1 MKCPS
6 VTELI
11 ESLERDSGEELIR
24 IHSANCPT
32 CAKQLSDLKAVRDA
46 VFDIHDRLD
55 RKHDTERCRLLAAVA
70 CETQEPS
77 SVDVAPA
84 SRSLVKLTPKRLFGA
99 GIVATASL
107 ALIAFAAIAFRPVS
121 AFEKAITAVRDT
133 PSYIVEVAVTKPS
146 KKEQLKL
153 YRLAGSFR
161 MEAYEA
167 GEIVQY
173 TVTSRNKPGIT
184 VYTKE
189 DAFIYRPPDR
199 GEVPPLAMLEEL
211 ANFKGNG
218 RELGS
223 KVIGG
228 RQTAGFV
235 VELNEID
242 PDVPGGELQMW
253 VDSETSRPLEMT
265 MDFGSTGSM
274 RFFAFDWNAAP
285 VAELFNTEPPKGYV
299 DRTPEP
305 TGNQELVAHA
315 KRALQTYW
323 ELIGTYPKV
332 KIPFADR
339 MRDEMFE
346 KIGDKRNDPRS
357 DEYVQVHRAMTG
369 FSHMMAVFRHNEDAV
384 YYGRTVTATDGN
396 KVLFRWKT
404 EDGRYQV
411 IYGDLTAEL
420 VSEARLRTIEG
431 Q

>member
-1 MKCPS
+1 MKCPTDNQLLEALAQTGGDET
-6 VTELI
+6 VRPHIQECAVCTERVRAI
-11 ESLERDSGEELIR
+11 EASRKCVLDVHAWLDRQHERERD
-24 IHSANCPT
+24 
-32 CAKQLSDLKAVRDA
+32 
-46 VFDIHDRLD
+46 
-55 RKHDTERCRLLAAVA
+55 RLLARLADMSATDRSMADTPAAEFVTTRRRRVGNRTVSTVAAATLVVCAVL
-70 CETQEPS
+70 
-77 SVDVAPA
+77 VLRPA
-84 SRSLVKLTPKRLFGA
+84 
-99 GIVATASL
+99 
-107 ALIAFAAIAFRPVS
+107 S
-121 AFEKAITAVRDT
+121 AFEKAVACVRDT
-133 PSYIVEVAVTKPS
+133 LSYSVQIEVTKPRRT
-146 KKEQLKL
+146 EHLKL
-153 YRLAGSFR
+153 LRSGDRFR
-161 MEAYEA
+161 MEVYED
-167 GEIVQY
+167 GTIVEH
-173 TVTSRNKPGIT
+173 TITSREKPGIA
-184 VYTKE
+184 VYTK
-189 DAFIYRPPDR
+189 DRSFIRRSPDR
-199 GEVPPLAMLEEL
+199 GKAPPLVVLEEL

-228 RQTAGFV
+228 RQRAGFV
-235 VELNEID
+235 VNLNEID
-242 PDVPGGELQMW
+242 PDAPGGTLQMW
-253 VDSETSRPLEMT
+253 VDSETSRPVEMT
-265 MDFGSTGSM
+265 MDFGSMGSM

-285 VAELFNTEPPKGYV
+285 AAESFNTEPPQGYV

-315 KRALQTYW
+315 KRALQTYR

-384 YYGRTVTATDGN
+384 YYGRTVKAADGN